1 MKPWTPEEPT
11 SRPARRQPFLA
22 PRSALLFSV
31 LLATLAAAEPAV
43 SPDASIPR
51 EGLAL
56 WISGES
62 AVVENGEVTTI
73 RDRSGKGNDAVRQKD
88 PTIVPGNPTVVKHEE
103 AGVPVL
109 RFNGQFCGYEFNSI
123 ANIRT
128 AFMVVS
134 KHPEAFKKF
143 AERFVLGG
151 KTKPDVDFHVGYHW
165 TDVIAENWK
174 AKEHGKAWFNG
185 FECDPSISEFSQKL
199 AIITMGSKNNR
210 LAGQL
215 ARDRDFKD
223 RSWHGDI
230 AEILLY
236 TTPLSDEDRQK
247 IEACLTKKYAITPVQ
262 PVVVP
267 RETVLPG
274 HTQPPAGTND
284 PKGKQP

>member
-1 MKPWTPEEPT
+1 MRGGRPT
-11 SRPARRQPFLA
+11 QLQPFLA
-22 PRSALLFSV
+22 PRVALLFSV
-31 LLATLAAAEPAV
+31 LLATHAAAEPAT

-73 RDRSGKGNDAVRQKD
+73 KDRSGKANDAVRQKD
-88 PTIVPGNPTVVKHEE
+88 PKIVAGNPALVKHEE

-123 ANIRT
+123 ADIRT
-128 AFMVVS
+128 AFLVVS
-134 KHPEAFKKF
+134 KHPDAFKKF

-151 KTKPDVDFHVGYHW
+151 KTKPEVDFHVGYHW
-165 TDVIAENWK
+165 TDVITENWK

-185 FECDPSISEFSQKL
+185 LECDPSISEFSRKL
-199 AIITMGSKNNR
+199 AIISSVSKNSR

-247 IEACLTKKYAITPVQ
+247 VEAYLTKKYAITPAP

-274 HTQPPAGTND
+274 HTQPPAGEAEK
-284 PKGKQP
+284 KGK

>member
-1 MKPWTPEEPT
+1 LVVSVSVAGPADSPE
-11 SRPARRQPFLA
+11 A
-22 PRSALLFSV
+22 SV
-31 LLATLAAAEPAV
+31 
-43 SPDASIPR
+43 PR
-51 EGLAL
+51 EGFAL

-62 AVVENGEVTTI
+62 AVVENGDVITI

-88 PTIVPGNPTVVKHEE
+88 PKIVPGNPTVAKHEE

-109 RFNGQFCGYEFNSI
+109 RFNGQFCGYEFNSV

-128 AFMVVS
+128 AFMVAS
-134 KHPEAFKKF
+134 KHPDAFKKF

-151 KTKPDVDFHVGYHW
+151 KTKPEVDFHVGCHW

-185 FECDPSISEFSQKL
+185 YECDPSISEFSQKL
-199 AIITMGSKNNR
+199 AVITIVSKNNR

-236 TTPLSDEDRQK
+236 TTPLSDENREK
-247 IEACLTKKYAITPVQ
+247 VEAYLMKKYAITPVQ